1 MIRLT
6 VIRGPAMIRMA
17 IIVGLAA
24 LVAIAI
30 VGPPMVRYAFGAST
44 ADVASME
51 AALGVAAGSTRVLPQ
66 CGCTIRYLGTKKV
79 SANTFA
85 VYIQK
90 LN

>member
-17 IIVGLAA
+17 IVVGMAA
-24 LVAIAI
+24 LAIALAI
-30 VGPPMVRYAFGAST
+30 PPMVRYAFGAST

-51 AALGVAAGSTRVLPQ
+51 AALGVAAGSTLVLPQ

-85 VYIQK
+85 VYLQK

>member
-1 MIRLT
+1 MIKF
-6 VIRGPAMIRMA
+6 A
-17 IIVGLAA
+17 VGWAA
-24 LVAIAI
+24 LVAIAL
-30 VGPPMVRYAFGAST
+30 VGPPLVRYAFSAT

>member
-1 MIRLT
+1 MRNLAK
-6 VIRGPAMIRMA
+6 VILLLSIIGLMLIPPAFSTGA
-17 IIVGLAA
+17 E
-24 LVAIAI
+24 VA
-30 VGPPMVRYAFGAST
+30 T
-44 ADVASME
+44 ME